1 MKLSD
6 YLKQAE
12 KDHTEELKVFV
23 DRNKIYATDDDIF
36 DNTKRIAEI
45 ARALGIEITAEDVE
59 WVYFIGKLVRE
70 RRNHRDDNF
79 IDAINYLR
87 RIKMMR

>member
-1 MKLSD
+1 MRLSD

-36 DNTKRIAEI
+36 DNTKRVAEI

-70 RRNHRDDNF
+70 CRHHKEDNF
-79 IDAINYLR
+79 TDAVNYLR